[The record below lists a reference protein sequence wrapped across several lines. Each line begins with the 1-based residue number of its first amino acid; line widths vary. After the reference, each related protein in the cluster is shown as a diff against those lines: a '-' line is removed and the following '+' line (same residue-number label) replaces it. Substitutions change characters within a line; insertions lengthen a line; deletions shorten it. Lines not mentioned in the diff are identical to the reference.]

1 MLVKFFSR
9 GKGGG
14 SAPVDYLLGKDRN
27 RENAQVLRGNPEQA
41 KELIDG
47 LSFARNY
54 TSGCLSFAE
63 KDIPEH
69 QKQML
74 MDSFQDTLMAG
85 LDRNQYDIL
94 WVEHKDKDRLELNFL
109 IPNVELSTNKRL
121 QPYYDKNDRH
131 YVNSWQQIANDTFKF
146 KDPHDPANRRFVVT
160 AKDLPNDRKQAVS
173 LITNSLANEVSLG
186 AIANR
191 DDVINK
197 LQSYGLEIARET
209 KSSISIKDPSGGK
222 NIRLK
227 GALYERNFKGSAD
240 VTAEVTRAIES
251 YQRDRNERLSRAK
264 ETFANAHQAKRKAN
278 HERYRQH
285 GSQSTG
291 TPDQHNVQR
300 IDGVSSWADIRERT
314 HARRDSRHTE
324 IKHPVIKKVVENNV
338 RCKSGI
344 SESIKAVIR
353 AVRTAVQRGKSA
365 DKRVSRAN
373 NFTHQLRARTRQQPS
388 FIARRKNS
396 RAVERSNQRPQRGFS
411 MPSM

>member
-14 SAPVDYLLGKDRN
+14 SAPVDYLLGKDRK
-27 RENAQVLRGNPEQA
+27 REKASVLRGNPEQV

-69 QKQML
+69 QKQKL
-74 MDSFQDTLMAG
+74 MDAFQDTLMAG
-85 LDRNQYDIL
+85 LDRNQYDVL

-131 YVNSWQQIANDTFKF
+131 YVNAWQQVANDTFKF
-146 KDPHDPANRRFVVT
+146 KDPHDPANKRFVTT

-173 LITNSLANEVSLG
+173 LITNSLANEVSQG
-186 AIANR
+186 AISNR
-191 DDVINK
+191 ADVINK
-197 LQSYGLEIARET
+197 LQSYGLEIARQT
-209 KSSISIKDPSGGK
+209 KSSISIKDPDGGK

-240 VTAEVTRAIES
+240 VTAEITRAIES
-251 YQRDRNERLSRAK
+251 YRADRKERLSAAK
-264 ETFANAHQAKRKAN
+264 KTFANAHQAKRKAN
-278 HERYRQH
+278 SERYRPNDK
-285 GSQSTG
+285 QSTA
-291 TPDQHNVQR
+291 TPDEHNVQCV
-300 IDGVSSWADIRERT
+300 DGVSSWSDIRSKSSRGRT
-314 HARRDSRHTE
+314 AHNTE
-324 IKHPVIKKVVENNV
+324 IKHTVINQVVENNV

-353 AVRTAVQRGKSA
+353 AVRTAVQRSKSA
-365 DKRVSRAN
+365 DKRVSRTN
-373 NFTHQLRARTRQQPS
+373 NFAHQLRAKQQPS

-396 RAVERSNQRPQRGFS
+396 KRIERDYQKSERGIS
-411 MPSM
+411 MPRM

>member
-1 MLVKFFSR
+1 MLVKFFNR

-14 SAPVDYLLGKDRN
+14 SGPVDYLLGKDRN
-27 RENAQVLRGNPEQA
+27 RENAQTLRGNPDQV

-69 QKQML
+69 QKQQL

-94 WVEHKDKDRLELNFL
+94 WVEHKDKNRLELNFL

-131 YVNSWQQIANDTFKF
+131 YVNSWQQIANDTFRF
-146 KDPHDPANRRFVVT
+146 KDPHDPANRHFVVT

-173 LITNSLANEVSLG
+173 LITNSLVNEIKEG
-186 AIANR
+186 AISNR
-191 DDVINK
+191 ADVINK

-209 KSSISIKDPSGGK
+209 KSSISIKDPEGGK

-227 GALYERNFKGSAD
+227 GALYERDFKSSASFA
-240 VTAEVTRAIES
+240 TEVTRANES

-264 ETFANAHQAKRKAN
+264 KTFANAHQAKREAN

-285 GSQSTG
+285 GRESTG
-291 TPDQHNVQR
+291 TPNQNNVQR
-300 IDGVSSWADIRERT
+300 INSVSSWADIWSKHSSNRT
-314 HARRDSRHTE
+314 VYDAK
-324 IKHPVIKKVVENNV
+324 IKHPTIEKVVENNV
-338 RCKSGI
+338 RCKSRI
-344 SESIKAVIR
+344 SESIKAVVR
-353 AVRTAVQRGKSA
+353 AVRTAVQRSKSA
-365 DKRVSRAN
+365 DKRVSRSN
-373 NFTHQLRARTRQQPS
+373 NFTHQLRAKQQKP
-388 FIARRKNS
+388 FIAGRENSERIERNYRKPK
-396 RAVERSNQRPQRGFS
+396 R
-411 MPSM
+411 

>member
-1 MLVKFFSR
+1 MLVKFFNR

-14 SAPVDYLLGKDRN
+14 SGPVDYLCGKDRN
-27 RENAQVLRGNPEQA
+27 RENAQVLRGNPEQV

-63 KDIPEH
+63 EEIPEH
-69 QKQML
+69 QKQKL

-146 KDPHDPANRRFVVT
+146 KDPHDPANKRFSVT
-160 AKDLPNDRKQAVS
+160 AKDLPNDKKQAIS
-173 LITNSLANEVSLG
+173 LITSSLVNEVNQG
-186 AIANR
+186 AITNR
-191 DDVINK
+191 ADVISK
-197 LQSYGLEIARET
+197 LQSYGLEISRET
-209 KSSISIKDPSGGK
+209 KSSISIKDPEGGK

-227 GALYERNFKGSAD
+227 GALYERNFKSSTNA
-240 VTAEVTRAIES
+240 TTEITRAIES

-264 ETFANAHQAKRKAN
+264 TTFEKAYQAKRKAN
-278 HERYRQH
+278 SERYKPNDK
-285 GSQSTG
+285 QSTA
-291 TPDQHNVQR
+291 TPDKNNVQR
-300 IDGVSSWADIRERT
+300 VDGVSPWPDIWSKSSNVRT
-314 HARRDSRHTE
+314 VHNAE

-338 RCKSGI
+338 RHKSRV
-344 SESIKAVIR
+344 STCFEAAIR
-353 AVRTAVQRGKSA
+353 AVRTAVRRSNGAS
-365 DKRVSRAN
+365 KRISRAN
-373 NFTHQLRARTRQQPS
+373 NFTNELRAKQQQP
-388 FIARRKNS
+388 FIARRENS
-396 RAVERSNQRPQRGFS
+396 KRAERSHQRAQRNYT
-411 MPSM
+411 MP